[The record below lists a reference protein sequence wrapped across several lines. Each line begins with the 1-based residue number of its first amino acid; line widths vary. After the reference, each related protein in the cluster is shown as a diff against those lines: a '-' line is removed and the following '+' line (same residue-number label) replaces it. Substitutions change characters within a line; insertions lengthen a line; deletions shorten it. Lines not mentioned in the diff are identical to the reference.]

1 MKEQTGSEGESSR
14 KEVEESELT
23 SELEQDG
30 EEETLENKA
39 GKSMGQLE
47 DQGGAL
53 PDLGL
58 DLAVLDSPEL
68 RNPDI
73 LERIFSFLGDPASV
87 KAASLVSK

>member
-1 MKEQTGSEGESSR
+1 M
-14 KEVEESELT
+14 SELT

-30 EEETLENKA
+30 EEETLENRA
-39 GKSMGQLE
+39 GKSLGQLE

-68 RNPDI
+68 RNQDI
-73 LERIFSFLGDPASV
+73 LEKIFSFLGDAASV

>member
-1 MKEQTGSEGESSR
+1 M
-14 KEVEESELT
+14 SELT

-39 GKSMGQLE
+39 GKSLEQLE

-58 DLAVLDSPEL
+58 DLAVLDSPEM
-68 RNPDI
+68 RNPDV

>member
-1 MKEQTGSEGESSR
+1 M
-14 KEVEESELT
+14 SELT

-30 EEETLENKA
+30 EEKTLENKA
-39 GKSMGQLE
+39 GESLGQQE

-73 LERIFSFLGDPASV
+73 LERIFRYLGDPASV

>member
-1 MKEQTGSEGESSR
+1 MSK
-14 KEVEESELT
+14 LT
-23 SELEQDG
+23 SELEQNG

-58 DLAVLDSPEL
+58 NLDLDLAALGGPEL

-87 KAASLVSK
+87 KAASLVSR